1 MNINNFKN
9 CKTPLNKMSFSL
21 HNQFQLGL
29 SNDPSY
35 LYTAA
40 RASATGQT
48 DPDAP
53 NFPSQNL
60 VPNGARANLTKITNP
75 SRKLSLIQGVGVMHS
90 PFVSS
95 SASLFAGA
103 ARNADDFSDVF
114 GITTADAVTSITT
127 VFGNTGINDSV
138 VYGVDGGDFSGYP
151 LPVYNSSTGEQDTSL
166 PDYGS
171 TYYNFNTPCK
181 LLSAE
186 LDQPS
191 LPEQV
196 IEGAT
201 PPSDCPGQV
210 NFSSLQAASLV
221 SPVENEIFYNSD
233 ADGIISGD
241 LKVTEFPK
249 VFNSPTVG
257 NYPTSTASLPTP
269 DDYEKRNA
277 AGVILNY
284 PAGNATIAIQLNV
297 ITSPVDPTQA
307 ADVEWIVLIAVS
319 NTAAA
324 PLGVNTTLTISS
336 ADITALFPGVGGV
349 FIGDLVIVLTE
360 DNFANGTPFTDRDP
374 KNLGKLK
381 NVSVLQPKI
390 MNAAG
395 QKAYTQQISRTNENI
410 FQLPGDFEP
419 RVVLPSN

>member
-127 VFGNTGINDSV
+127 EFGNTGINDSV
-138 VYGVDGGDFSGYP
+138 VYDVDGGDFGAYP
-151 LPVYNSSTGEQDTSL
+151 LPVYNPLTGEQDTSL

-171 TYYNFNTPCK
+171 TYYSFNTPCNF
-181 LLSAE
+181 LPESLG
-186 LDQPS
+186 QPS

-210 NFSSLQAASLV
+210 NVSSLQAASLV

-249 VFNSPTVG
+249 LFGGDAATLGASPYSDNNNSFTV
-257 NYPTSTASLPTP
+257 TS
-269 DDYEKRNA
+269 A
-277 AGVILNY
+277 AGEILS
-284 PAGNATIAIQLNV
+284 GNFGSIDITLTVNNIVPPGQTNDVTWSITIN
-297 ITSPVDPTQA
+297 TPN
-307 ADVEWIVLIAVS
+307 IA
-319 NTAAA
+319 
-324 PLGVNTTLTISS
+324 PMGVGTTLSRAGSDLRNDLGI
-336 ADITALFPGVGGV
+336 VGTGQLV
-349 FIGDLVIVLTE
+349 GDLVIVLTE
-360 DNFANGTPFTDRDP
+360 DNFANGTPFTDRNP